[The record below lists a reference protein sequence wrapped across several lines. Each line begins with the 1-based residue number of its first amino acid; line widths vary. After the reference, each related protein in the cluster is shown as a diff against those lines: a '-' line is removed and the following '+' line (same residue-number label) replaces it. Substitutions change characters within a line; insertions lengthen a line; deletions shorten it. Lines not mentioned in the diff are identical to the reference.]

1 MLRISILVI
10 FVLSFLIGTAFA
22 QDDSTL
28 VLDELVDEALTN
40 NPQLKSYYSASR
52 ADRELI
58 PQAGAL
64 PDPMLSLSLMN
75 LPVDNFVF
83 DQEPMTGKQI
93 GVKQVFPFPGK
104 LGLKSRI
111 ASRQAEVSLANY
123 SELQLQLRRNVK
135 LLYYDIY
142 YVDRAITT
150 TGKNQS
156 LLKEFVKVA
165 ETKYSV
171 GKGLQQD
178 VLKAQVELSKMTD
191 RLINLNQKRTALES
205 KMNTL
210 LNRPVDQPLG
220 KTLEPEI
227 HIYHFDRDSLKGQ
240 LESKRPLIEAW
251 RKRIEQSKYKVDLAK
266 KNYWPDFAV
275 TLAYTQRDVLQN
287 GTGGVDFLSGG
298 ISLNIPLYFWRK
310 QSRAVQ
316 EKVIRSQQVE
326 ESYNNIHN
334 QIYAELEDVFSDL
347 NKNADLIDLYRTGI
361 VPQASQSL
369 ESAMIGYQ
377 TDKVDFLTL
386 VNNQLTL
393 FSLELEYARI
403 VSNYQKN
410 IARLEF
416 ITGGDLK
423 TNQ

>member
-1 MLRISILVI
+1 MLRLIIVI
-10 FVLSFLIGTAFA
+10 ITVLSFLNSTGYA

-28 VLDELVDEALTN
+28 VLDELVNEALAN
-40 NPQLKSYYSASR
+40 NPQLKSYYSASH
-52 ADRELI
+52 ADKALI
-58 PQAGAL
+58 PQAGSL
-64 PDPMLSLSLMN
+64 PDPTLSLSVMN
-75 LPVDNFVF
+75 LPMDNFVF
-83 DQEPMTGKQI
+83 DQEPMTGKQVGI
-93 GVKQVFPFPGK
+93 KQVFPFPGK
-104 LGLKSRI
+104 LGLKSKI
-111 ASRQAEVSLANY
+111 ASKKAEVSLANY
-123 SELQLQLRRNVK
+123 NELQSQLRRNVK

-142 YVDRAITT
+142 YVDQAIATT
-150 TGKNQS
+150 SKNQS

-178 VLKAQVELSKMTD
+178 VLKAQVELSKMAD
-191 RLINLNQKRTALES
+191 RLINLDQKRISLNS

-220 KTLEPEI
+220 RTIEPEI
-227 HIYHFDRDSLKGQ
+227 HIFHFDRDSLKAQ
-240 LESKRPLIEAW
+240 LETKRPLIQAW
-251 RKRIEQSKYKVDLAK
+251 QNRIEQSKYKIILAK
-266 KNYWPDFAV
+266 KNYWPDFAIS
-275 TLAYTQRDVLQN
+275 LAYTQRDVLQN

-310 QSRAVQ
+310 QSKAVQ
-316 EKVIRSQQVE
+316 ENTIRSQQVE
-326 ESYNNIHN
+326 ESYQNIHN
-334 QIYAELEDVFSDL
+334 QIYSELEDVYSDL
-347 NKNADLIDLYRTGI
+347 NKNADLVDLYHTGI

-393 FSLELEYARI
+393 FNLELEYARI

-410 IARLEF
+410 LAQLEF
-416 ITGGDLK
+416 ITGGNLN